1 MKTIAITSTTGG
13 AGRTTLAGALAV
25 LLARRGRPVVAV
37 EFDAQ
42 NLMGATLG
50 LDTLAEHGLAH
61 SLLADPAD
69 AAPWHA
75 HTWRNA
81 DGVLFVPYGQVD
93 AAGAAACD
101 ARLAAEPDW
110 LSRALDEIALPA
122 EGVVLVDTARYPS
135 PQAEQAIRRADLTL
149 VVVPPEPAA
158 CATVAARLDALGAGR
173 GDLQIVVNRL
183 NPARDMQRDNGGNV
197 KTARHNRG
205 VRRQAPQ
212 VGKERGKCMLLV
224 LNHIRRTQV
233 VSNQDT
239 VTVPL
244 GLSGHIAWVA
254 QQNLQNPLD
263 HLNHVSFPFS
273 KIWILNLLELRHEH
287 FHLLSNSPL
296 SVTLV
301 LGNVSFGRGG
311 KRGIVQ
317 DHAMQIQKCAILG
330 CCRTADYRRM

>member
-1 MKTIAITSTTGG
+1 MKTIAIISTTGG

-101 ARLAAEPDW
+101 ARLAADPDW
-110 LSRALDEIALPA
+110 LSCALDEISLPA

-158 CATVAARLDALGAGR
+158 CATVAARLDALRGGR

-183 NPARDMQRDNGGNV
+183 NPARDMQRDALAMLRAVAGPESMLEQRIHVDAAVPETLARGSWIFDDAPYSQASHDLNGVANWV
-197 KTARHNRG
+197 DAWLTA
-205 VRRQAPQ
+205 A
-212 VGKERGKCMLLV
+212 
-224 LNHIRRTQV
+224 
-233 VSNQDT
+233 
-239 VTVPL
+239 
-244 GLSGHIAWVA
+244 AA
-254 QQNLQNPLD
+254 
-263 HLNHVSFPFS
+263 
-273 KIWILNLLELRHEH
+273 
-287 FHLLSNSPL
+287 
-296 SVTLV
+296 
-301 LGNVSFGRGG
+301 GRAGAS
-311 KRGIVQ
+311 R
-317 DHAMQIQKCAILG
+317 
-330 CCRTADYRRM
+330 